1 MMNERH
7 MIPQL
12 LRVLFASAMAF
23 VVSGCSLAQPEH
35 FTFQAEMPENF
46 TISPVAYYASNSG
59 DSCSSKNRIQSEQ
72 SIGTRPVEFKLPLT
86 DTTRGCSMVLTN
98 VVLHIEGQ
106 WGKRELDMSLQRA
119 GLSIVDEPTETLR
132 PFPTSGPLVFQGQC
146 KWFFRTVGSKKF
158 IRKILQCRALD
169 TNGVVQKSLAGGALQ
184 RDQLAGKTVKLVLTV
199 ADIEEPYYNGWWL
212 ETPKG
217 WKACTGLWGTNN
229 EELCVKPYKFIKSFK
244 MPDGRD
250 CTVYPNC
257 TEEDAKQ

>member
-7 MIPQL
+7 MSPRF
-12 LRVLFASAMAF
+12 LRVLFVNAMAL
-23 VVSGCSLAQPEH
+23 VVSGCSMAQPEH

-46 TISPVAYYASNSG
+46 TISPVAYYASTSG
-59 DSCSSKNRIQSEQ
+59 DSCSSKNRIQSGQ
-72 SIGTRPVEFKLPLT
+72 SIGARPVEFKLPLT
-86 DTTRGCSMVLTN
+86 DTTKGCSMVLTN

-119 GLSIVDEPTETLR
+119 GLSIRDEPTENLR

-146 KWFFRTVGSKKF
+146 QWFFRTVGSKRF

-169 TNGVVQKSLAGGALQ
+169 TNGVVQKSLAGGALL
-184 RDQLAGKTVKLVLTV
+184 RDQLAGKTVKLVLSEV
-199 ADIEEPYYNGWWL
+199 KEELPAVGDNWIKFP
-212 ETPKG
+212 TG
-217 WKACTGLWGTNN
+217 WKRCLGKGLDDLYGFCHGNTTDF
-229 EELCVKPYKFIKSFK
+229 KPFK

-257 TEEDAKQ
+257 AE

>member
-1 MMNERH
+1 MMNERD
-7 MIPQL
+7 MSPRF
-12 LRVLFASAMAF
+12 LRVLFVNAMAF

-59 DSCSSKNRIQSEQ
+59 DSCSSKNRIQDGQ
-72 SIGTRPVEFKLPLT
+72 SIGARPVEFKLPLT

-119 GLSIVDEPTETLR
+119 GLSIRDEPTENLR

-146 KWFFRTVGSKKF
+146 QWFFRTMGPYRYIV
-158 IRKILQCRALD
+158 KILECRALD
-169 TNGVVQKSLAGGALQ
+169 TNGVVQKSLVGGALQ
-184 RDQLAGKTVKLVLTV
+184 RDQLAGKTVKLVLTE
-199 ADIEEPYYNGWWL
+199 AKEELPAVGDNWVKFP
-212 ETPKG
+212 TG
-217 WKACTGLWGTNN
+217 WKRCLGKGLDDLYGFCHGNTTDF
-229 EELCVKPYKFIKSFK
+229 KPFK

-257 TEEDAKQ
+257 AE